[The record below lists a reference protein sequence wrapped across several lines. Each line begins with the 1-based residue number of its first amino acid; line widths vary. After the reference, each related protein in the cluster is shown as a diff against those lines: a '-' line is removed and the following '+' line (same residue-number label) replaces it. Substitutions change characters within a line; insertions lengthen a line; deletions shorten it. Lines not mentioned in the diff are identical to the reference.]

1 MVVLVESPGG
11 GVTLKRKGGEE
22 PELFIC
28 PGDVDGGFPLACRA
42 TKMRRLVRDDDAPQ
56 AAAAEDDVAM
66 GEAPSAAVGEGAM
79 VVYEPADSVGGIGL
93 LGQLRRRLRP
103 WASLRAGAEWI
114 RDMLREADSRT
125 VRRLLSGAEEEEDG
139 AGMALVPWGSA
150 PAAAGDSMVEDTV
163 GVSSSP
169 SSSSEEDGE
178 GSAAAMEVE
187 EEAAHLAGAGAA
199 AGCGE
204 GYLFRRWPQHCMPP
218 PPQQLPAIGQ
228 ASPVMWSW

>member
-1 MVVLVESPGG
+1 MVVLMESPAA
-11 GVTLKRKGGEE
+11 TLKRKGGEE
-22 PELFIC
+22 PGIFLS

-42 TKMRRLVRDDDAPQ
+42 TKMRRLVRDDDAP
-56 AAAAEDDVAM
+56 AAADDMAM
-66 GEAPSAAVGEGAM
+66 GEAPSTAEVAVEGEGTM
-79 VVYEPADSVGGIGL
+79 VIYEPADSVGGVGL

-103 WASLRAGAEWI
+103 WATLRAGAEWI
-114 RDMLREADSRT
+114 RVMLREADSRT

-150 PAAAGDSMVEDTV
+150 PAVAGDSMAEDTV
-163 GVSSSP
+163 GV

-187 EEAAHLAGAGAA
+187 EEGAHLAGAAG

-218 PPQQLPAIGQ
+218 QQQQLPAIGQ

>member
-28 PGDVDGGFPLACRA
+28 PGDVDGGLPLACRA
-42 TKMRRLVRDDDAPQ
+42 TKMRRLVRDDDA
-56 AAAAEDDVAM
+56 AAADDVAM
-66 GEAPSAAVGEGAM
+66 GEAPSAAEVAAVGEGAM
-79 VVYEPADSVGGIGL
+79 VVYEPVDSVGGVGL

-125 VRRLLSGAEEEEDG
+125 VRRLLSGAEEEEEDG

-150 PAAAGDSMVEDTV
+150 PAAAGDSMAEDTV
-163 GVSSSP
+163 GVSSS
-169 SSSSEEDGE
+169 SSEEEEDGE
-178 GSAAAMEVE
+178 GSAEAMEVE
-187 EEAAHLAGAGAA
+187 EEGAHLAGAGAA